1 MRCMMTSEANNCIRS
16 DPQVGRNSEKPLE
29 NKGCIIMIN
38 IYLVR
43 HGEAAHSW
51 ADSADSELSTHGHQQ
66 ALSVVK
72 DFKDQGPLKIRS
84 SPLLRARETA
94 TPLAKKWG
102 EPIFIDDRFKEIPTD
117 LHQKDRR
124 KWLQGVASLRWTDV
138 SPKLREWRA
147 NSWEALITISH
158 DTVIFTHFMV
168 INSLIAQLR
177 DDDRLVS
184 FQPDNASTTHLLIDE
199 KGGVLLKSLG
209 QEKTTLIN

>member
-1 MRCMMTSEANNCIRS
+1 
-16 DPQVGRNSEKPLE
+16 
-29 NKGCIIMIN
+29 MIN

-51 ADSADSELSTHGHQQ
+51 ADSADSELSAHGHQQ

-72 DFKDQGPLKIRS
+72 NFENQDPLKIRS

-94 TPLAKKWG
+94 TPLAKKWR

-117 LHQKDRR
+117 VQQKNRR
-124 KWLQGVASLRWTDV
+124 KWLQEIASLRWTDV
-138 SPKLREWRA
+138 SPKLREWRVD
-147 NSWEALITISH
+147 SWEALIAINH

-177 DDDRLVS
+177 DDDRLVL
-184 FQPDNASTTHLLIDE
+184 FQPDNASITHLLVDE
-199 KGGVLLKSLG
+199 KGGVRLKSLG
-209 QEKTTLIN
+209 QEKATLIS